1 MGGRGPIRGEGDA
14 DADAT
19 GLLEK
24 AKLCD
29 RYAGEARK
37 DRLDRIRDESRRGIV
52 TKPRHEPID
61 DAAASGA
68 PQQQRKVDRKEV
80 DPRQRRARRALS

>member
-1 MGGRGPIRGEGDA
+1 MSRGDADA

-29 RYAGEARK
+29 GHAGEASS
-37 DRLDRIRDESRRGIV
+37 DRLDRIRDESRRGLV
-52 TKPRHEPID
+52 TKPRHEPVD

-68 PQQQRKVDRKEV
+68 PQQQRQVDRKEV
-80 DPRQRRARRALS
+80 DKRRHCACRRSLLG